1 MLQFRLEILIL
12 RLVLCDM
19 KDNILVNFMK
29 RSDFCINLLLTYVVV
44 VFYISLYNK
53 KTICFMSYM
62 RFMLYLLHYHIT
74 RHLYLLLYNYCTSL
88 SAIWCVMEHWKAILT
103 RAVVNISC
111 ISWRVNF
118 NIAYW
123 NEVRIY
129 TI

>member
-1 MLQFRLEILIL
+1 MFQFRLEILIL

-29 RSDFCINLLLTYVVV
+29 RFDFCINFLLTYVVV

-53 KTICFMSYM
+53 KNNMFYVIYA
-62 RFMLYLLHYHIT
+62 LHVVLTKLSHYET
-74 RHLYLLLYNYCTSL
+74 LYLLLYNYCTSL